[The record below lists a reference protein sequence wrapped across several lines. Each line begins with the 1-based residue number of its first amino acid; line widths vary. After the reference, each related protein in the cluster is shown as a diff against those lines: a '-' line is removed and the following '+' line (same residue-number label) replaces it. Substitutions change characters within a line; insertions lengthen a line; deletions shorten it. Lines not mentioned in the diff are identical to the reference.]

1 MCIKYPQCSGKKDGN
16 MSNEDIRDELR
27 KYRNKHRLILDNMDF
42 VKNLIRDKYCK
53 TLDSSEIDLMIRMA
67 TEATDD
73 ATHQAME
80 AVVHNLNSMHS
91 RAGAQVPFS
100 SLNFGTDTSAE
111 GRMVSKNLLIATEEG
126 LGNGETPIFP
136 ISIFKLKEG
145 VSYNP
150 EDPNYDLF
158 KLACRVSAK
167 RLFPKQYWG
176 L

>member
-1 MCIKYPQCSGKKDGN
+1 MKAWRPTGGQSVPAFDHYMAPGVAKTFIKELYRVMRIKYPQCSGKKDSN
-16 MSNEDIRDELR
+16 MSNEDIRDELK

-53 TLDSSEIDLMIRMA
+53 TLDSSEIDLIIRMA

-136 ISIFKLKEG
+136 
-145 VSYNP
+145 
-150 EDPNYDLF
+150 
-158 KLACRVSAK
+158 
-167 RLFPKQYWG
+167 
-176 L
+176 